1 MRSIRLLRSGER
13 DHEDDRSRP
22 PSLPSPRGEAPR
34 GRDDASP
41 DWSIVSG
48 GGDGTV
54 VHWSV
59 MGLASEQERRLE
71 GGGEGGIDLR
81 KIGAY
86 EVIFGLHLAPG
97 GKGGYSFAACLSQH
111 DH

>member
-1 MRSIRLLRSGER
+1 
-13 DHEDDRSRP
+13 
-22 PSLPSPRGEAPR
+22 
-34 GRDDASP
+34 
-41 DWSIVSG
+41 
-48 GGDGTV
+48 
-54 VHWSV
+54 